1 MKTFI
6 IKDFY
11 FQSMLV
17 SLLLL
22 FSIPSFT
29 RDLVI
34 PIYFLIAFDHL
45 VSANRKIFSGT
56 YRKSIIFT
64 IYYTISM
71 LFIITLFSLAAVDEI
86 YIIDRFWTA
95 YGRHVMS
102 FALYGTPVLAL
113 MYYLICLNDYRK
125 EIKHK
130 ANGL

>member
-6 IKDFY
+6 INDFY
-11 FQSMLV
+11 FQSMLF
-17 SLLLL
+17 SLLLV
-22 FSIPSFT
+22 FSVSSST
-29 RDLVI
+29 RDLAIV
-34 PIYFLIAFDHL
+34 IYFLIALNHL
-45 VSANRKIFSGT
+45 ISANRKMFSKT
-56 YRKSIIFT
+56 YKKSILFKV
-64 IYYTISM
+64 YYAVSM

-95 YGRHVMS
+95 YGRNVIS

-125 EIKHK
+125 EVKHK